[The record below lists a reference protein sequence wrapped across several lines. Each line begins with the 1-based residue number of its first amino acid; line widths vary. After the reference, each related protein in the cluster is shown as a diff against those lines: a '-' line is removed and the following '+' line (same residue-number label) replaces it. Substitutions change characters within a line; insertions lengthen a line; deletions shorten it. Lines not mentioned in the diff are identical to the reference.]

1 MQRYG
6 QPYGQGGHPGGGGNP
21 YGAPKSGPPAPKK
34 DSTGR
39 ILIIVLSVVF
49 GVMLLFGVIGYFA
62 WKAFLKFGMNSDT
75 DDYADVVR
83 RSQLQPAVE
92 KELLS
97 RIDRIED
104 GIRRGD
110 LSYSL
115 FEWIP
120 LDEEIND
127 FTGDGVVTPDEVPG
141 LVEALD
147 EMEKTGR

>member
-6 QPYGQGGHPGGGGNP
+6 QPYGQGGVGAPGSNP
-21 YGAPKSGPPAPKK
+21 YGAPQSGPPTAEK

-39 ILIIVLSVVF
+39 IIAIILAVVF
-49 GVMLLFGVIGYFA
+49 GVMLLFGVIGYFT
-62 WKAFLKFGMNSDT
+62 WRAFLKFGMNSDT

-83 RSQLQPAVE
+83 RSQLDPTVE
-92 KELLS
+92 KQLLS

-104 GIRRGD
+104 GIRRGE

-120 LDEEIND
+120 LDEEVND

-141 LVEALD
+141 LMEALD
-147 EMEKTGR
+147 EMEETGR